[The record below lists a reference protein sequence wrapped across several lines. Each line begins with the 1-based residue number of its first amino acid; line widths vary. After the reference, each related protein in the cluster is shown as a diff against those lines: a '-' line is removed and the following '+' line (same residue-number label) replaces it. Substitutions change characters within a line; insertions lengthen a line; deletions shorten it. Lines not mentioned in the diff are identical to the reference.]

1 MTPQQI
7 DRFEIQRTLGSG
19 GQGVVYLARD
29 TRLERPVAI
38 KTLRKSG
45 QSAKPLLKEA
55 RLISKLVH
63 PNIVTLFDAGEHQGQ
78 PYLVYAFVEGKT
90 LAQEI
95 KSHTTLPCTR
105 AAQIT
110 CGILDALSC
119 AHAQGMVHLDIKPAN
134 VMLDGD
140 GKPMVMD
147 FGLARLAGEQAQD
160 DKLALSGSPRYMA
173 PELIDGQPGTCLS
186 DVYSVGVLLYEMAT
200 GQHAVR
206 GESLFEVLHRAA
218 NERIEAPSTRNEGVD
233 EKLEAI
239 VLKAIARDPAQRYAS
254 ALGMKAALADYLGVA
269 EVEDAL
275 SAASNSTLDFLLR
288 RMRNKKDFPALSG
301 SIAEINR
308 IVSSASAS
316 SSTLASCILQDFS
329 LTSKLLKLVNAV
341 TYGQFGG
348 SINTVS
354 KAVVILGFETIR
366 SIASSLIFIEF
377 LQNKSQAGQVKD
389 EVTHAIFASIAAAQL
404 AVGQNIRDVEEVMVC
419 AMFHGLGRILSAYY
433 FYEENRDIARRV
445 AQGESESQAALK
457 VLGVTYSDLGVGVAR
472 SWNFSP
478 RLIAGMSKLD
488 TVKPGKSEV
497 DTLTATVNAAHELC
511 DAIKSGNAQNRER
524 LLKGLIKRYAPAI
537 KITEKQLGRALE
549 ISMTEF
555 ARRSSMLGIAPGKIQ
570 LPETVRAWNGHP
582 DEPVPGAPVA
592 AADDPMK
599 GVGRLEQTV
608 TAREEPT
615 SSVRRANAEL
625 VLGAGIQDVT
635 NSLVGEFRL
644 NDVLQMILETIYR
657 GMGFDRALL
666 LMRDARRNVMQ
677 ARCGFGDGIDAM
689 IPEFRFGLDYVPD
702 VFHLAVAKGVDIA
715 IEDTRAPNILD
726 KIPVWYRNGVNAP
739 CFLLLP
745 AMVKDR
751 AMCLFYADMAR
762 SGGLQT
768 SPQQLALLRTLRN
781 QAVLAIRQ
789 KI

>member
-1 MTPQQI
+1 
-7 DRFEIQRTLGSG
+7 
-19 GQGVVYLARD
+19 VVYLARD
-29 TRLERPVAI
+29 PRLERPVAI
-38 KTLRKSG
+38 KTLRKGG
-45 QSAKPLLKEA
+45 QPAQPLLTEA
-55 RLISKLVH
+55 RLVSKLLH

-95 KSHTTLPCTR
+95 NSYTMLPLNR

-110 CGILDALSC
+110 CGILDALAC
-119 AHAQGMVHLDIKPAN
+119 AHAQGIVHLDIKPSN
-134 VMLDGD
+134 VMLDG
-140 GKPMVMD
+140 GGNPMVMD

-160 DKLALSGSPRYMA
+160 NKRALSGSPRYMA
-173 PELIDGQPGTCLS
+173 PELIDGQPGTFLS
-186 DVYSVGVLLYEMAT
+186 DVYSVGALLYEMAT
-200 GQHAVR
+200 GQHAVG

-218 NERIEAPSTRNEGVD
+218 NERIAAPSTRNEGVD

-239 VLKAIARDPAQRYAS
+239 VLKAVARDPAQRYAG
-254 ALGMKAALADYLGVA
+254 ALGMKAALVDYLGA
-269 EVEDAL
+269 AAVEDA
-275 SAASNSTLDFLLR
+275 SSASNSTLDFLLR

-308 IVSSASAS
+308 IVSSASTS
-316 SSTLASCILQDFS
+316 NSKLASCILQDFS
-329 LTSKLLKLVNAV
+329 LTSKLLKLVNAA

-354 KAVVILGFETIR
+354 KAVVLLGFETIR

-404 AVGQNIRDVEEVMVC
+404 AAGQNVRDVEEVMVC
-419 AMFHGLGRILSAYY
+419 AMFHGLGRMLSAYY

-445 AQGESESQAALK
+445 AQGESETQAALK
-457 VLGVTYSDLGVGVAR
+457 VLGMTYPDLGAGVAR

-488 TVKPGKSEV
+488 VVKPGKSEL
-497 DTLTATVNAAHELC
+497 DTLTATVNAANELC

-524 LLKGLIKRYAPAI
+524 LFKDLIQRYAPAI

-549 ISMTEF
+549 TGMTEF
-555 ARRSSMLGIAPGKIQ
+555 ARRSSMLGIDHRKMQ
-570 LPETVRAWNGHP
+570 LLDKVRALNGQP
-582 DEPVPGAPVA
+582 DESVPGAPVP
-592 AADDPMK
+592 AADDPMQ

-608 TAREEPT
+608 KEEPAA
-615 SSVRRANAEL
+615 SARPANPEL

-666 LMRDARRNVMQ
+666 LIRDARRNVMQ
-677 ARCGFGDGIDAM
+677 ARCGFGVGIDAM
-689 IPEFRFGLDYVPD
+689 IPKFRFGLDYVPD

-715 IEDTRAPNILD
+715 IEDTRAPKILD
-726 KIPVWYRNGVNAP
+726 KIPAWYRNSVNAP

-751 AMCLFYADMAR
+751 AICLFYADMAI

-789 KI
+789 KT